1 MQEFMR
7 GKIGRAASLGV
18 MILVVTKII
27 KTENFGLTESR
38 VAVTELQLGE
48 QMIKIAIL
56 KKTVYIS
63 PMYYNTNI
71 WIFFYMFFSLECFY

>member
-18 MILVVTKII
+18 MILLITKII

-38 VAVTELQLGE
+38 VAVTELQHGE
-48 QMIKIAIL
+48 QMIKIAI
-56 KKTVYIS
+56 
-63 PMYYNTNI
+63 
-71 WIFFYMFFSLECFY
+71 